1 MNILFL
7 TLSRISDISMRGIY
21 TDLMREFIRH
31 GHNVYLVVPS
41 ERRLHQPTG
50 AFESAGAKIL
60 RVRTLN
66 IQKTN
71 IIEKGIGTL
80 LLEYQ
85 YQYAIR
91 KYWKDIRFNLIL
103 YSTPPITFNRIIA
116 SLKKRYNAKSY
127 LLLKDIFPQNAVDL
141 GMFSKNSLLYKFFR
155 RKEERLYQLS
165 DYIGCM
171 SPANV
176 RYILKHN
183 SFINIEKVEVCP
195 NSVELQEYNEW
206 SENEREKIL
215 KDLNIPSN
223 KLLFIYGGN
232 LGRPQGVDFLME
244 VIVANEKRNDTYL
257 VIVGNGTEYGRMKQF
272 FYSNAL
278 CNSCLISSLP
288 KSEYDKLV
296 KSCDIGLVF
305 LDKCFTI
312 PNYPSRLLSYMES
325 KMPVLFAT
333 DVNTDIGRIAE
344 INNYGLWTE
353 SGNLDTFMEMI
364 ELMATNRK
372 RIKEMG
378 ENGYAHLSANY
389 TVSKGYQIIMKH
401 FE

>member
-7 TLSRISDISMRGIY
+7 TLSRISDISLRGIY
-21 TDLMREFIRH
+21 TDLMREFIHH

-176 RYILKHN
+176 RDRK
-183 SFINIEKVEVCP
+183 
-195 NSVELQEYNEW
+195 SV
-206 SENEREKIL
+206 
-215 KDLNIPSN
+215 
-223 KLLFIYGGN
+223 
-232 LGRPQGVDFLME
+232 V
-244 VIVANEKRNDTYL
+244 
-257 VIVGNGTEYGRMKQF
+257 
-272 FYSNAL
+272 
-278 CNSCLISSLP
+278 
-288 KSEYDKLV
+288 
-296 KSCDIGLVF
+296 
-305 LDKCFTI
+305 
-312 PNYPSRLLSYMES
+312 
-325 KMPVLFAT
+325 
-333 DVNTDIGRIAE
+333 
-344 INNYGLWTE
+344 
-353 SGNLDTFMEMI
+353 
-364 ELMATNRK
+364 
-372 RIKEMG
+372 
-378 ENGYAHLSANY
+378 
-389 TVSKGYQIIMKH
+389 
-401 FE
+401 